1 MRIMRL
7 LILYFKRKI
16 TGWTHEDQNPSFLAL
31 KMQKSAIL
39 AFCSQTAARPSL
51 DLNVAAFDALFHN
64 DPIAGVKSPSSP
76 NPKLVFSVE
85 AHAEVKVQPYLPQ
98 GLVLPEAGP
107 STNYIGLGPGE
118 EDTDIDDVI
127 SEVDEQDNN
136 KKSTWHFNAKVCNR
150 PILLTGFNEQAEKLA
165 SILEL
170 NESYQISKAIVKPA
184 APLFNKTSH
193 PYELIA
199 SQKTQ
204 IERVSKNKVNL
215 PDVTHN
221 FAAFEDIN
229 NNLIPQNTIV
239 HVEGT
244 VTEVFSASSGI
255 NTYQKPYE
263 RRAVTL
269 TDYADNKLN
278 LILWNANVN
287 IIQKEHIGRRVK
299 IFDTKISLFQEAV
312 YVNASNSRMEID
324 Y

>member
-1 MRIMRL
+1 M
-7 LILYFKRKI
+7 
-16 TGWTHEDQNPSFLAL
+16 
-31 KMQKSAIL
+31 
-39 AFCSQTAARPSL
+39 
-51 DLNVAAFDALFHN
+51 
-64 DPIAGVKSPSSP
+64 
-76 NPKLVFSVE
+76 
-85 AHAEVKVQPYLPQ
+85 
-98 GLVLPEAGP
+98 
-107 STNYIGLGPGE
+107 
-118 EDTDIDDVI
+118 
-127 SEVDEQDNN
+127 
-136 KKSTWHFNAKVCNR
+136 
-150 PILLTGFNEQAEKLA
+150 
-165 SILEL
+165 